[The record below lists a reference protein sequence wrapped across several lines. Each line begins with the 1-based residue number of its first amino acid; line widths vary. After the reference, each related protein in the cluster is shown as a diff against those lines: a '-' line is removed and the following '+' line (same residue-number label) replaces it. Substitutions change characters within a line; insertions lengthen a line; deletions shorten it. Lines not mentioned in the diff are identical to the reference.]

1 MILLRKKPLIIT
13 NTDIKL
19 LFIFLKAL
27 KNMNKNLILYTI
39 IVILLETEFF
49 KVELFKLLLN
59 YTNIVRKNGIY
70 TMI

>member
-1 MILLRKKPLIIT
+1 MISLRKKLPIIT

-19 LFIFLKAL
+19 LFIFLQAQ
-27 KNMNKNLILYTI
+27 KNMNKNLIPYTI
-39 IVILLETEFF
+39 IALLLEMEFY

-59 YTNIVRKNGIY
+59 YTSTVRKNGIY